1 LGALMIQVGLDGAFA
16 SVCCCDSHAGILTT
30 HYGFSIVKCSKVAK
44 KEKTPTSTLCVFAV
58 NFPSVI

>member
-30 HYGFSIVKCSKVAK
+30 HYGFSIVKCSSQLFSATRKAR
-44 KEKTPTSTLCVFAV
+44 PLRR
-58 NFPSVI
+58 

>member
-30 HYGFSIVKCSKVAK
+30 HYGFSIVKCS
-44 KEKTPTSTLCVFAV
+44 S
-58 NFPSVI
+58 